1 MNTLRGA
8 SELYWQQ
15 NWLGYNDKINAQF
28 YDPGRD
34 RLAGAQA
41 LPSLMSLRAKKPF
54 EGRREVLVVDSDED
68 FEFRRFVDSV
78 YELIVLVPTQHARIL
93 MAARLV
99 AERLG
104 GPGVTQGKT
113 MYHSRDSVVCHIGN
127 FSKGVCRHR
136 ALLFKALADAL
147 PAGCSFPCK
156 LIRGELK
163 EPGTSPT
170 ARNPVR
176 GTKPHAWNV
185 VRVQGQNFV
194 LDLMHSPDSL
204 YGTESPEAAA
214 YMRTGRSRQVVGRA
228 GLDSCCAEPLLTER
242 IQGDPRREW
251 IARGGFAEVYKVLLT
266 DDIEIAL
273 KEIKLPGEAAE
284 AERVRKEYK
293 HEAQN
298 FSRLRHKNIAEYLH
312 ADDSCKGYLRI
323 YMELLPDGSMLQNK
337 ERIRSWPLSQR
348 LKIAFEVA
356 SALEYLH
363 QLQPAIAHLDV
374 KPANVMLKNGEA
386 KMVDFGLATPIAST
400 HTSPQG
406 KAYEHLGLTRHFAAP
421 ERFVQLPDSYGKQDT
436 IGVKADVYSFGL
448 LLYFLWSCQEP
459 WQAELNSFG
468 WTQELQRRIV
478 EEGERPRLPNTMPQE
493 VAEVVEATLKH
504 SSRDRPTMKEVAATL
519 QQLHHDAVRDQSRRH
534 LLGCKTNFGPSG
546 AAQSHTAVQ
555 QPNK

>member
-127 FSKGVCRHR
+127 ISKGVCR
-136 ALLFKALADAL
+136 
-147 PAGCSFPCK
+147 
-156 LIRGELK
+156 
-163 EPGTSPT
+163 T
-170 ARNPVR
+170 
-176 GTKPHAWNV
+176 
-185 VRVQGQNFV
+185 
-194 LDLMHSPDSL
+194 
-204 YGTESPEAAA
+204 
-214 YMRTGRSRQVVGRA
+214 
-228 GLDSCCAEPLLTER
+228 LLTER

-298 FSRLRHKNIAEYLH
+298 FSRLRHKNIAE
-312 ADDSCKGYLRI
+312 
-323 YMELLPDGSMLQNK
+323 
-337 ERIRSWPLSQR
+337 
-348 LKIAFEVA
+348 
-356 SALEYLH
+356 
-363 QLQPAIAHLDV
+363 
-374 KPANVMLKNGEA
+374 ANVMLKNGEA